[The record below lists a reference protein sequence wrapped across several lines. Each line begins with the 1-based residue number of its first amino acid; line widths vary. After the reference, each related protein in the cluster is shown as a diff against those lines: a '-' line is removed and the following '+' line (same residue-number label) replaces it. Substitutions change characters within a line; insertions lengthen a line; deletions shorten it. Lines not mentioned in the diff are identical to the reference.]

1 MFFPATLLVMF
12 WKTYRLASEMQE
24 AGAKASKEGQ
34 VSTHLLKGLKL
45 PSWWFQPI

>member
-1 MFFPATLLVMF
+1 MFFSCNTSRLCSL
-12 WKTYRLASEMQE
+12 TYRLASEMEE

-34 VSTHLLKGLKL
+34 VSTHLFKGLKL